1 MTPGRRRLVL
11 ALAAPLLPGAG
22 AATAGEEA
30 GWPEG
35 GGYRTRDYRAPTPAT
50 VPGGRMIST
59 EEARAL
65 LDRRD
70 VVWVDMLPAPRR
82 PEGLPP
88 GNLWRP
94 SPRLGIPG
102 SIWLPEAGRGELPP
116 ETEAWFR
123 DTLVRATGGDLGRPV
138 VFYCLA
144 DCWMSWN
151 AAKRAAGW
159 GHREVLWYRDGTDGW
174 EAAGLPTEVLHPAPG
189 GP

>member
-1 MTPGRRRLVL
+1 MPRRRPLL
-11 ALAAPLLPGAG
+11 SALAPLFLF
-22 AATAGEEA
+22 AAAASATEGV

-35 GGYRTRDYRAPTPAT
+35 GGYRTHDYRAPTPLT
-50 VPGGRMIST
+50 VPGGRMIDT
-59 EEARAL
+59 DEARAL

-82 PEGLPP
+82 PEGLAP
-88 GNLWRP
+88 GSLWRP

-102 SIWLPEAGRGELPP
+102 SVWLPEAGRGVLPA

-123 DTLVRATGGDLGRPV
+123 DSLARATGGDLGRPV

-151 AAKRAAGW
+151 AAKRAASL

>member
-1 MTPGRRRLVL
+1 MMAGRRRLL
-11 ALAAPLLPGAG
+11 SALPLLPVAG
-22 AATAGEEA
+22 AAIAGEEV

-35 GGYRTRDYRAPTPAT
+35 GGYRTQEYRAPTPLT
-50 VPGGRMIST
+50 VPGGRMITT
-59 EEARAL
+59 EEARTL

-82 PEGLPP
+82 PEGLAP
-88 GNLWRP
+88 GALWRP
-94 SPRLGIPG
+94 SPRMGIPG
-102 SIWLPEAGRGELPP
+102 SLWLPEAGRGVLSP

-123 DTLVRATGGDLGRPV
+123 DSLARAAGGDLGRPV

-151 AAKRAAGW
+151 AAKRAAAL

-174 EAAGLPTEVLHPAPG
+174 EAAGLPTEALRPAPG